1 MKMWVYSLA
10 SLSGLRMWCCCE
22 LWCRSQIRL
31 GFYVAVAVVRAGS
44 YSSDLTPSL
53 GLLLGFHML
62 ESSPKKQKNKKLK
75 LSLKKLDALKN
86 DHFAQECISGL
97 IWGGNL
103 LLALMEIS
111 IRITQQPIT
120 QTFRIMS

>member
-1 MKMWVYSLA
+1 M
-10 SLSGLRMWCCCE
+10 
-22 LWCRSQIRL
+22 
-31 GFYVAVAVVRAGS
+31 AVVRAGS

-62 ESSPKKQKNKKLK
+62 ENSPKKQKNKKLK

-120 QTFRIMS
+120 TNF